1 MNWQNKTEVKRGNI
15 GERIVAE
22 LITKHGYIHYGALTE
37 GAHLIDFFCLKG
49 SSKDLFCIEVKTKKR
64 MASREA
70 TGFNTRNFKE
80 YIELSDKH
88 KMDIVFIFV
97 DDFEECIYSA
107 RLADIRDHG
116 VEIKTVT
123 IFPLNKMNFIRKLTE
138 VELQELR
145 THWRSS
151 YNYSNVKKFFS

>member
-1 MNWQNKTEVKRGNI
+1 MNWQKKTEVKRGNI

-88 KMDIVFIFV
+88 KMNIVFIFV

-107 RLADIRDHG
+107 KLSDIRNDG
-116 VEIKTVT
+116 VEVKNVT
-123 IFPLNKMNFIRKLTE
+123 IFPLALMKFIRKLTDE
-138 VELQELR
+138 ELTELR
-145 THWRSS
+145 AHWKSN